1 MKKRE
6 GAKGKRGKGER
17 VEEPPLPASPFTP
30 FPFADVERRAA
41 GVKLLLLDCDGV
53 LTDGRITLVEGGDE
67 RKSFH
72 TRDGHGLVLLHRAGL
87 RSGIISGR
95 QSRLVDRRAADLGV
109 AYVRQGALDK
119 SKVFDELLA
128 AAGVGPAEVAYVGD
142 DVVDIPL
149 MRRSGLA
156 VAVADATEDTR
167 ACAHYVTRL
176 PGGFGAVREVCELI
190 LKAQGRWDELMK
202 RYRG

>member
-1 MKKRE
+1 MID
-6 GAKGKRGKGER
+6 
-17 VEEPPLPASPFTP
+17 
-30 FPFADVERRAA
+30 FAEVERRAA

-53 LTDGRITLVEGGDE
+53 LTDGRITLVGGGDE
-67 RKSFH
+67 QKSFH

-95 QSRLVDRRAADLGV
+95 SSRLVAVRAADLGM
-109 AYVRQGALDK
+109 AFVRQGALDK

-128 AAGVGPAEVAYVGD
+128 EAGVEHSEVAYVGD

-156 VAVADATEDTR
+156 VAVADATEDT
-167 ACAHYVTRL
+167 
-176 PGGFGAVREVCELI
+176 
-190 LKAQGRWDELMK
+190 
-202 RYRG
+202 